1 MARLV
6 AFVSDASGWV
16 FDSPE
21 ERDRTIAAAKAHP
34 REPGEGT
41 LAYIARLAGL
51 ARLEK
56 PEQLPLREPGED
68 G

>member
-1 MARLV
+1 
-6 AFVSDASGWV
+6 VSDGGSGWV

-41 LAYIARLAGL
+41 LAYIVRLAGL

-56 PEQLPLREPGED
+56 PEQLPLRSRVPGEE